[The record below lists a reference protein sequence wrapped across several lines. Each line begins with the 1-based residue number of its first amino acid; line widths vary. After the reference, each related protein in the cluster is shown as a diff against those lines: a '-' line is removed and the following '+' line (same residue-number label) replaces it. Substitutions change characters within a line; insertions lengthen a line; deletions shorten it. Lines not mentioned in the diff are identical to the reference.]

1 MREPAARPSVG
12 AVVGT
17 GAMRTLITGAS
28 SGLGAGMA
36 REFAAR
42 GHDLALVARRTDRL
56 EALRDE
62 LTSTGARIAVAALD
76 VTDHDSVFA
85 TPSVPCARTSAGWT
99 ASWSTRGSARALPSA
114 PGASTP
120 TS

>member
-56 EALRDE
+56 EAVRHE
-62 LTSTGARIAVAALD
+62 LASPGGRIAAAALD
-76 VTDHDSVFA
+76 VTDHDGVFA
-85 TPSVPCARTSAGWT
+85 TFRSLREELGGLDRVVVNAGI
-99 ASWSTRGSARALPSA
+99 GK
-114 PGASTP
+114 
-120 TS
+120 